1 MQKLE
6 NLTIWKESMQLV
18 EKVYRLMN
26 KMPQEEKFNLT
37 SQIKRCSVSIPS
49 NIAEGAGRN
58 TAPDFSRFLALANGS
73 SFELKTQLLLAEK
86 MEFLKSEDLKEVFE
100 KIEYIQ
106 KMNFNL
112 QKKLETK

>member
-6 NLTIWKESMQLV
+6 NLNIWKESMQLV

-26 KMPQEEKFNLT
+26 KMPQEEKFNLN

-58 TAPDFSRFLALANGS
+58 TAPDFNRFLALANGS

>member
-6 NLTIWKESMQLV
+6 NLNIWKESMQLV
-18 EKVYRLMN
+18 EQVYRLMN
-26 KMPQEEKFNLT
+26 KMPQEEKFNLS

-58 TAPDFSRFLALANGS
+58 TAPDFNRFLSLANGS